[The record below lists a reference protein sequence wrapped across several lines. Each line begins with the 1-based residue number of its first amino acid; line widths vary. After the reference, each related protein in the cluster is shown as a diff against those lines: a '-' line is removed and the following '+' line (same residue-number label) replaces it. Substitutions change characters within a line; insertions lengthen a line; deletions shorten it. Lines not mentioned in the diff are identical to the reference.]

1 MQGVCEKVAEAFE
14 NTHGVKVDP
23 ETQVTICCGQSE
35 AMAASV
41 FAGLLASTL
50 PHIRYV
56 WDA

>member
-1 MQGVCEKVAEAFE
+1 VQGVCEKVAEAFE

-23 ETQVTICCGQSE
+23 KTQVTICCGQSE

-50 PHIRYV
+50 PQIRNV
-56 WDA
+56 